1 MLKLMSRSSG
11 ALIRLPALSAL
22 AIAMVLTLGCESERP
37 LNVILI
43 VTDDQGWGDLGSYGA
58 TDLDTRN
65 LDQLAANGIR
75 FTDYYA
81 SNAACSPS
89 RAALLTG
96 MYPLRIG
103 LPGVLMP
110 QSNTGLHPS
119 ERTLAEM
126 LFDLG
131 YRTTAIGKWHLGHH
145 PAHLPLNHGFES
157 YFGIPYSNDMTPDA
171 TKNPNPF
178 ARNHPPLPLVEDSTT
193 IALEPDQRLLTR
205 RYTERAVDFIESH
218 RDEPFFIYLAHTFPH
233 MPLFVSEEF
242 EGRSERGLY
251 GDVIMEIDWSTG
263 VIMQALHR
271 LDLHR
276 NTLVIFTSD
285 NGPWL
290 VKSPYAGSSGPFR
303 EGKGTTFEGGHR
315 VPMIMHWPNRIP
327 AGLVS
332 DEMVLA
338 MDFMPTIAEL
348 IDAPPGPYPF
358 DGKNLMPVV
367 DGGATPHEA
376 FFFFR
381 GRALEAVR
389 SGPWKLHVPHR
400 YRSIHGAKLVTATHP
415 GAYRQDSTDL
425 ALYDLSVDPGEA
437 HNLAESHPDIV
448 ARLMA
453 LMDEARIDLGDSQ
466 TQTQGKS
473 VRPASRINSDTP

>member
-1 MLKLMSRSSG
+1 
-11 ALIRLPALSAL
+11 
-22 AIAMVLTLGCESERP
+22 
-37 LNVILI
+37 
-43 VTDDQGWGDLGSYGA
+43 
-58 TDLDTRN
+58 
-65 LDQLAANGIR
+65 
-75 FTDYYA
+75 
-81 SNAACSPS
+81 
-89 RAALLTG
+89 
-96 MYPLRIG
+96 
-103 LPGVLMP
+103 
-110 QSNTGLHPS
+110 
-119 ERTLAEM
+119 
-126 LFDLG
+126 
-131 YRTTAIGKWHLGHH
+131 
-145 PAHLPLNHGFES
+145 
-157 YFGIPYSNDMTPDA
+157 
-171 TKNPNPF
+171 
-178 ARNHPPLPLVEDSTT
+178 
-193 IALEPDQRLLTR
+193 
-205 RYTERAVDFIESH
+205 
-218 RDEPFFIYLAHTFPH
+218 
-233 MPLFVSEEF
+233 MPLS
-242 EGRSERGLY
+242 SPIC
-251 GDVIMEIDWSTG
+251 GD
-263 VIMQALHR
+263 R
-271 LDLHR
+271 
-276 NTLVIFTSD
+276 
-285 NGPWL
+285 
-290 VKSPYAGSSGPFR
+290 
-303 EGKGTTFEGGHR
+303 
-315 VPMIMHWPNRIP
+315 

-338 MDFMPTIAEL
+338 IDFMPTIAEL

-415 GAYRQDSTDL
+415 GVYRQDSTDL